1 MSKQGPGNVLK
12 VNEMDLDPYVDP
24 YDAPEKGSPTKNI
37 VSHTENYDA
46 LAIVL
51 QDAFN
56 QAATGKGHERHSGG
70 KAFTKQPILEIA
82 RMLSGIDGHAFQ
94 IMKKAQ
100 EAARMERNGARDS
113 AIRELYGIINYAA
126 AAVLL
131 IREQK

>member
-12 VNEMDLDPYVDP
+12 VNAPYASLRAILDEAY
-24 YDAPEKGSPTKNI
+24 E
-37 VSHTENYDA
+37 
-46 LAIVL
+46 
-51 QDAFN
+51 

-82 RMLSGIDGHAFQ
+82 RMLSGIDGHAYQ

-100 EAARMERNGARDS
+100 EAARMERNGAKDS